1 MYLPLISTINSI
13 TLVDY
18 INGTNSTIKIKN
30 KNYFHIWKP
39 VKKKHKINEKIK
51 KLKIKKCYRYS

>member
-39 VKKKHKINEKIK
+39 VKKKTQNK
-51 KLKIKKCYRYS
+51 